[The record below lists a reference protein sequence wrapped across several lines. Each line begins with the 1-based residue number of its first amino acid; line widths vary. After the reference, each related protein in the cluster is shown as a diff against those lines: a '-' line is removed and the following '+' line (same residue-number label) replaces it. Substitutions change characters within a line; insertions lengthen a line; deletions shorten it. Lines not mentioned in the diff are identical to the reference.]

1 MKKVFLLVVL
11 LGFLFGQANADY
23 APYDKEAFIN
33 SPSAEE
39 IEDIKDPIVKYCE
52 STFLKAYM
60 RRDFTKTEN
69 KYCSDV
75 FAQKIE
81 AQMNYMKSVL
91 WDRGIY

>member
-23 APYDKEAFIN
+23 APYSKEAFIN

-39 IEDIKDPIVKYCE
+39 IENIEDPIDRYCE

-60 RRDFTKTEN
+60 RRDFTEAEN
-69 KYCSDV
+69 KYCSDI

-81 AQMNYMKSVL
+81 AHMNYLEDVL
-91 WDRGIY
+91 WKRWIY